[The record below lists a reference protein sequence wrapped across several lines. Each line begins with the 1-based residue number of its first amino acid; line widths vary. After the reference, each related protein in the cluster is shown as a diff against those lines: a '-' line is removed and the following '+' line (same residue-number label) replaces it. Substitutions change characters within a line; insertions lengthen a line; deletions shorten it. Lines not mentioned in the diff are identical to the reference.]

1 MQTSNLPLYC
11 CQSRLIVSEHSCSLT
26 VDCVEGD
33 DDVDA
38 EQLLGDD
45 KVENDEV
52 QLVSLLLLQLSKL
65 VTVELPLILTTVI
78 CS

>member
-1 MQTSNLPLYC
+1 M
-11 CQSRLIVSEHSCSLT
+11 
-26 VDCVEGD
+26 DCDEGD

-45 KVENDEV
+45 KVEHDEV
-52 QLVSLLLLQLSKL
+52 ELVSLLLLQLSKL
-65 VTVELPLILTTVI
+65 VIVELPLILTTVI